1 MYQNWKKT
9 IFFQDHRRILAQVA
23 YVAGSMDEGLR
34 VLSVRVD
41 IGYEKIQQVCQETWW
56 RHVWKDSAHSDGERI
71 GIFADR
77 YMAWSQLELHH
88 LGCILRSR
96 SRSGWNDEADIR
108 RDEQAVTYKYIF
120 QDIHFVADTEIVL
133 ADMCR
138 MYNIQSGGV
147 TRGLGNIQAIVK
159 HIQYSRQLR
168 SGIFKTENRN

>member
-1 MYQNWKKT
+1 M
-9 IFFQDHRRILAQVA
+9 
-23 YVAGSMDEGLR
+23 
-34 VLSVRVD
+34 
-41 IGYEKIQQVCQETWW
+41 
-56 RHVWKDSAHSDGERI
+56 
-71 GIFADR
+71 
-77 YMAWSQLELHH
+77 ELHH

-168 SGIFKTENRN
+168 GGIFKTENRN